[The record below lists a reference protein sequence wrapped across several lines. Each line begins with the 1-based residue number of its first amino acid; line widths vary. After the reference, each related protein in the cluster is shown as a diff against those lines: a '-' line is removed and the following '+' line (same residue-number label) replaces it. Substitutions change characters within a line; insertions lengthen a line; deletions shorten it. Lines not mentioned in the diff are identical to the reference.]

1 MKQNLILSF
10 VLVLLLIGTYFFQEV
25 RNSKAFE
32 ASLVKDHLIAPEKI
46 NSLAWDGVDAVKRD
60 DQWWADRE
68 LLSHNLFKQIEKKVS
83 NLKVIKKLEGFNH
96 NYFTN
101 KTEFKVNGEKWI
113 LGDLTLDR
121 QGFYLAKGGEVM
133 VAIIDGES
141 GEVTDDESKLMELK
155 LQDLRKAIASK
166 LEGLKETQLFRFY
179 PKLPFGSVTIEAE
192 SRPSYEINFL
202 NNETL
207 PAPMMGVYVHDNLV
221 QKFYSLVT
229 QLTIKNEVP
238 LSERLKGSR
247 LGKMIFQKDSEK
259 VTWELWKAG
268 NMTADAYVIDPQR
281 KRAWQMVGGT
291 LKVFFTNLQDYW
303 DKKVIPPPSFNHFSQ
318 LEATFSQDDKSTEV
332 VIINAEPLK
341 FETALGKID
350 TKKLNILFQYLFN
363 LSEKDQGER
372 VSQLAKSEKK
382 EILSGSHL
390 RVDVRGQDLLIWRKQ
405 EELIVVNLTQGYK
418 VHFMLPDESF
428 RGTYEDM
435 IK

>member
-1 MKQNLILSF
+1 MRQNLILTF
-10 VLVLLLIGTYFFQEV
+10 VLALLIIGTYFFQEV

-32 ASLVKDHLIAPEKI
+32 DSLVKDHLIAPEKI
-46 NSLAWDGVDAVKRD
+46 NSLAWDGVNAVKRN
-60 DQWWADRE
+60 DQWWANDQ
-68 LLSHNLFKQIEKKVS
+68 LLSHNIFKQIEKKVS
-83 NLKVIKKLEGFNH
+83 NLKVIKRLEGFNR

-101 KTEFKVNGEKWI
+101 KMEFKVNGENWI

-121 QGFYLAKGGEVM
+121 QGFYLARGDLVM

-141 GEVTDDESKLMELK
+141 GEITDDESKLMELK
-155 LQDLRKAIASK
+155 LQDLRKALATK

-179 PKLPFGSVTIEAE
+179 PKLPFGNVTIEAE
-192 SRPSYEINFL
+192 GRPSYEINFL
-202 NNETL
+202 NNETI
-207 PAPMMGVYVHDNLV
+207 PAPIVGIFVHDNLV

-229 QLTIKNEVP
+229 QLTIKNEV
-238 LSERLKGSR
+238 LYSDRLKGSM
-247 LGKMIFQKDSEK
+247 LGKMIFQKDLES
-259 VTWELWKAG
+259 VTWELWRAG
-268 NMTADAYVIDPQR
+268 NQTADAYIIDPQR

-303 DKKVIPPPSFNHFSQ
+303 DKKVIPPSSFKHFSR
-318 LEATFSQDDKSTEV
+318 LEATFSQDDKSTEM

-341 FETALGKID
+341 FENVLGKID
-350 TKKLNILFQYLFN
+350 TIKVNILFQYLFN
-363 LSEKDQGER
+363 LSDKDQGER
-372 VSQLAKSEKK
+372 VSQLSKSEKK

-390 RVDVRGQDLLIWRKQ
+390 RVDVMGQDLLIWRKQ

-428 RGTYEDM
+428 RATYEDM